1 LHMKI
6 MELDIVIV
14 TATLLLSFLGISY
27 TRYTVRKRS
36 FYKQINRKLED
47 LTAKR
52 DEFREL
58 ALMHG

>member
-1 LHMKI
+1 

-47 LTAKR
+47 LAAKK
-52 DEFREL
+52 
-58 ALMHG
+58 

>member
-1 LHMKI
+1 MKI

-47 LTAKR
+47 LSAKR
-52 DEFREL
+52 DDFREL